1 MTRSCLV
8 LCCTLAACSL
18 YGNTP
23 PPPTVCAGG
32 DIPAAPQQRD
42 PQTGSCEPVY
52 QCCDDPCV
60 PCGCGSDPQGLLPSC
75 SGPCE
80 GLTET
85 TCLATAGCHAAYLDT
100 LSPGSGSDVT
110 AFWACWDIAP
120 LTPQES
126 SNCTALDALDCV
138 QTDNCTSTY
147 AVVGT
152 ADPTTSATFST
163 CNTEVTPPPPP
174 ACSTLTTAA
183 TCTARMDCEPIYDG
197 SDCTCTPSTCTCQ
210 VETFDHCQAN

>member
-8 LCCTLAACSL
+8 LCCALAACSL
-18 YGNTP
+18 YGNNT

-32 DIPAAPQQRD
+32 DIPAQPQQDRD
-42 PQTGSCEPVY
+42 PQTGACEPVY

-60 PCGCGSDPQGLLPSC
+60 PCGCGSDQQAVLPSC

-100 LSPGSGSDVT
+100 LSPGSGADYT

-120 LTPQES
+120 LAPQES
-126 SNCTALDALDCV
+126 SSCTTLDALSCM

-147 AVVGT
+147 DVVGT
-152 ADPTTSATFST
+152 ADPTTDATFST
-163 CNTEVTPPPPP
+163 CNAEVTPPPPP

-183 TCTARMDCEPIYDG
+183 ACTAR
-197 SDCTCTPSTCTCQ
+197 
-210 VETFDHCQAN
+210 